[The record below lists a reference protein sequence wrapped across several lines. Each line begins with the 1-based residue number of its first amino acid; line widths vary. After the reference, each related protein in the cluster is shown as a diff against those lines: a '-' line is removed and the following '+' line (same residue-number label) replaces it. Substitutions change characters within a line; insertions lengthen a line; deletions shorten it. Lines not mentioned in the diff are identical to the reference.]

1 MLNNTFYILT
11 NLPSDMLRRM
21 ALRNFQS
28 FSDIEFDLSGKAGS
42 VKSHAFVY
50 GENGS
55 GKSNLIN
62 AVFLFMASAG
72 KYVRMSNPSDQD
84 ASAPDDGWLGELA
97 RDMHMIGSSEPMCLD
112 FDFSYDGTGASYSID
127 FSPDGRIIY
136 ERLECKVNSRR
147 GVLFE
152 ADDKRIYMVRG
163 LIRDKV
169 FRDRIRSHSAQYWG
183 SRSLLHILMDEM
195 NRSNLQFL
203 ESNLNANLLRFL
215 EELKKVDVYPTTQS
229 IRESDALDI
238 ISGRIAASRESDLNK
253 LEEIIS
259 EFFSRLYS
267 DVKGTYYNR
276 EATSDGI
283 RYELFFRKQISGT
296 VRDIPAR
303 MESAGTKKMM
313 AALTPIL
320 RAVDGRIEFVDE
332 MDSGVHDLLITN
344 VMEQTIPAIKG
355 QLVSTTHNTCLMD
368 SLSPDSVYVIGV
380 DRKGFKKIRCVSS
393 IERIRST
400 NSIRHKYYEGN
411 FLGIPYIADLG
422 LTDIASIWERKG

>member
-1 MLNNTFYILT
+1 MLNNMFYILT
-11 NLPSDMLRRM
+11 NLPSYMLRRM

-28 FSDIEFDLSGKAGS
+28 FSDIEFDMSGKAGS
-42 VKSHAFVY
+42 VKNHAFVY

-72 KYVRMSNPSDQD
+72 KYVRMANPGDQD
-84 ASAPDDGWLGELA
+84 NQVPDEDWLMELA

-136 ERLECKVNSRR
+136 ERLECRVNSRR

-152 ADDKRIYMVRG
+152 AGERGTYMVRG

-169 FRDRIRSHSAQYWG
+169 FRDRVRSHSSQYWG
-183 SRSLLHILMDEM
+183 RRSMLRILMDEA
-195 NRSNLQFL
+195 NRSNPQFL
-203 ESNLNANLLRFL
+203 ESSLNPNLLRFL

-229 IRESDALDI
+229 IRESDALEI
-238 ISGRIAASRESDLNK
+238 ISGRIAASKESDLDR

-267 DVKGTYYNR
+267 DVKGAYYTR
-276 EATSDGI
+276 ESVSEGI
-283 RYELFFRKQISGT
+283 RYELFFKKQISGI

-320 RAVDGRIEFVDE
+320 RAVNVRIEFVDE

-355 QLVSTTHNTCLMD
+355 QLVATTHSTCLMD